1 MPWGRI
7 HLFLPHILLALCFC
21 LCSGTWTVCRFSSNI
36 RAWLAETLLAE
47 TPLEDWLSSGFGS
60 PEVPEPGQ
68 QTLNSHML
76 KCVLGFTSLH
86 QPESNCLTNVP
97 SANYQISANG
107 VAWVVCALSCF
118 SLVLFFVTL
127 WTVGHQA
134 PLSMG
139 FLQAR
144 ILEWVAMPS
153 SGGIFSTQGSNLG
166 LPHYRQI
173 LYCLSQLTGQMSPVS
188 LQSRDSEEAKAV
200 CIHMV
205 Y

>member
-36 RAWLAETLLAE
+36 GAWLAETLLAE
-47 TPLEDWLSSGFGS
+47 TPLEDWLSSGFRS
-60 PEVPEPGQ
+60 SEVPEPGQ
-68 QTLNSHML
+68 QILNSHML

-86 QPESNCLTNVP
+86 QPESNCLTNAP
-97 SANYQISANG
+97 SADYQISANG
-107 VAWVVCALSCF
+107 VAWMVRMLSHF
-118 SLVLFFVTL
+118 SLALFFATL

-153 SGGIFSTQGSNLG
+153 QESNPG
-166 LPHYRQI
+166 LLHCRQI
-173 LYCLSQLTGQMSPVS
+173 LYHWAIG
-188 LQSRDSEEAKAV
+188 EA
-200 CIHMV
+200 
-205 Y
+205 